1 MVDPEFTDLGYL
13 AGKCRILCLWMGEA
27 GRVKVDAKTS
37 FLGKFY
43 PFCKMLWLDLVTVY
57 ELAILENRVAG
68 MEIDPVLSRDQA

>member
-1 MVDPEFTDLGYL
+1 
-13 AGKCRILCLWMGEA
+13 MGEA
-27 GRVKVDAKTS
+27 GRVKVNAKTS
-37 FLGKFY
+37 FLSKFY